1 VVESLPD
8 ALEGS
13 FAPKTVGGVDGSG
26 DATDDGPLEERPQ
39 GPGGEAEASDLVG
52 EPDTEGA
59 STALPPMTVTA
70 KEATCSKCLSLW
82 RAVVK
87 SEKSTMPDE
96 RSNRLAVGAGGL
108 FEPLDNRDPLLFA
121 SIEPSLPL
129 VAHVDPMLPGK
140 SLTLPAANWMGGAA
154 GSDEY
159 HWNEE
164 AGSPIENKPQNRN
177 PEITEITVQIPSP
190 LPMPIR
196 LHSPQNAIR
205 VRESTVDSQKTAN
218 SAHFNEPRQTIKTT
232 LT

>member
-13 FAPKTVGGVDGSG
+13 FAPGAVGGVDGSG
-26 DATDDGPLEERPQ
+26 DAAGDGPLEERPQ

-70 KEATCSKCLSLW
+70 KEATCSKRLSLW

-87 SEKSTMPDE
+87 SEESTMPNE

-140 SLTLPAANWMGGAA
+140 SLTYRQQSGWGAA

-196 LHSPQNAIR
+196 LHSPQNAI
-205 VRESTVDSQKTAN
+205 
-218 SAHFNEPRQTIKTT
+218 
-232 LT
+232 